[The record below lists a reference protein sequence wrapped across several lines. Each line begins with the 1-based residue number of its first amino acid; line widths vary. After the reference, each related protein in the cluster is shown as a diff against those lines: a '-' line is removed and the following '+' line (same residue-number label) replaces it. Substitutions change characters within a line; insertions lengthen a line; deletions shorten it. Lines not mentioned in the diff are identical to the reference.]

1 MAGRPAAGGRS
12 AVVARAGRRAPVV
25 AASDLPPKVDE
36 LIATAKD
43 TWEETENK
51 PTVISAAGIT
61 LIGLTALDAIL
72 NRLNGIP
79 FLPFILQSVG
89 TIYTGYF
96 VYRYLLFKPDR
107 EELLSK
113 VDDLKGKIF

>member
-1 MAGRPAAGGRS
+1 M
-12 AVVARAGRRAPVV
+12 RRATSASCRLF
-25 AASDLPPKVDE
+25 AA
-36 LIATAKD
+36 
-43 TWEETENK
+43 
-51 PTVISAAGIT
+51 
-61 LIGLTALDAIL
+61 LTALDAIL
-72 NRLNGIP
+72 TRLNGIP

-96 VYRYLLFKPDR
+96 IYRYLLFKPDR